1 MASKIKE
8 NVYIQSLGR
17 ETNVNDVIARAKE
30 AFINDGH
37 RASEIKTISVY
48 LKTED
53 DMAYYVVND
62 DFTDGVPLYSQ

>member
-8 NVYIQSLGR
+8 NVYVQSFGR

-30 AFINDGH
+30 AFINEGH